1 MRTLAALAMA
11 ATLSLAQTPAVTKI
25 TSVEGITE
33 YRLGNGLDVLLFPD
47 KTKPKVTVN
56 VTYLVGSRHEGY
68 GETGMAHLLEHML
81 YKGTTHRG
89 DIKVE
94 LANHGANFN
103 GSTWYDRT
111 NYFETLDASD
121 SNLKWALDME
131 ADRMVNSRIA
141 ASDLASEM
149 TVVRSEFE
157 MGENSPARVLEE
169 RVLSTAYL
177 WHAYGRST
185 IGARSDIEHVPIDK
199 LQAFYRNYYQPDNA
213 VLVLAGNFDDGKA
226 LGWIQ
231 ESFGSIPRPSRKL
244 SPTYTEEP
252 AQDGER
258 EVVLRRSGDT
268 QTVMAAYHIPAG
280 AHPDFAALE
289 VLEQIL
295 DGQPAGRLYK
305 ALVET
310 KKAISISGD
319 TYQLHDPGMVV
330 YSAQVRKDSS
340 LPEAEKTMLAAI
352 DGVVKEP
359 PSKEE
364 VDRARTRLLKN
375 IELELN
381 NSQNVGIA
389 LSEWA
394 SMGDWRLL
402 FLDRDR
408 IAKVTPEDVARVA
421 KLYLKDSNR
430 TLGRFI
436 PTAQP
441 ERAEI
446 PPTPQVASMLK
457 DYKGQAA
464 IEDGEAFDPSP
475 ANIDA
480 RTIRVTLSNGMKLA
494 LLAKKTRGA
503 TVTAILTMHYGDE
516 KSLFGKDAAAQFTVA
531 ILMRGTRSH
540 TRQQLQDEL
549 DKLKAQMSVGGSV
562 GAGTTVSINT
572 VRTGF
577 PGALRLAAEVLRE
590 PAFPESDLEQLRQS
604 NIGRVE
610 GQRGEPQTLVVNTM
624 NRHLSPYPKGDP
636 RAITTFD
643 EAIDGMKKLTLD
655 DVKKFHAD
663 FYGASNAELAVVGDF
678 DAAEVQKL
686 AAELFGNWKS
696 AMPYAPL
703 QRSWKKLD
711 AIHESIETPDKA
723 NAFFEAGMTMKLN
736 EADPDY
742 PALLFANTMIGG
754 GSRSHLFMR
763 IRDKEGLSY
772 AVQSVFQAG
781 VIDQFGQFLAIAI
794 SNPQNTGKVEAS
806 FKDEMGKL
814 LKDGFAADE
823 VEVAKKALLQEE
835 QARRSED
842 GFLARRL
849 ALQAQYEW
857 TMARD
862 AELDRKIA
870 ALSAADVNAAVK
882 RHIDLPAMSYVE
894 GGDFKK
900 AGATP

>member
-1 MRTLAALAMA
+1 MARATDAA
-11 ATLSLAQTPAVTKI
+11 P
-25 TSVEGITE
+25 
-33 YRLGNGLDVLLFPD
+33 
-47 KTKPKVTVN
+47 
-56 VTYLVGSRHEGY
+56 
-68 GETGMAHLLEHML
+68 
-81 YKGTTHRG
+81 
-89 DIKVE
+89 
-94 LANHGANFN
+94 
-103 GSTWYDRT
+103 
-111 NYFETLDASD
+111 
-121 SNLKWALDME
+121 
-131 ADRMVNSRIA
+131 
-141 ASDLASEM
+141 
-149 TVVRSEFE
+149 
-157 MGENSPARVLEE
+157 
-169 RVLSTAYL
+169 
-177 WHAYGRST
+177 

-213 VLVLAGNFDDGKA
+213 VLVLAGNFDEAKT

-231 ESFGSIPRPSRKL
+231 ERFGAIPRPARKL

-258 EVVLRRSGDT
+258 EVVLRRTGDT
-268 QTVMAAYHIPAG
+268 QAVMVAYHIPAG
-280 AHPDFAALE
+280 PHPDFAALE

-310 KKAISISGD
+310 KKAISIAGD
-319 TYQLHDPGMVV
+319 TYQLHDPGLAV
-330 YSAQVRKDSS
+330 YSAQFRKDVS
-340 LPEAEKTMLAAI
+340 LADAGKTLLAAI

-359 PSKEE
+359 PSIEE

-381 NSQNVGIA
+381 NSQSIGIA

-408 IAKVTPEDVARVA
+408 IGRVTPEDVARVA
-421 KLYLKDSNR
+421 KLYLEESNR

-436 PTAQP
+436 PAAQP

-446 PPTPQVASMLK
+446 PPTPDVASMLK
-457 DYKGQAA
+457 DYKGRVA
-464 IEDGEAFDPSP
+464 IEDGEAFDPTP

-480 RTIRVTLSNGMKLA
+480 RTVRVTLPNGMKLA
-494 LLAKKTRGA
+494 LLSKKTRGA
-503 TVTAILTMHYGDE
+503 TVAAILTMHYGDE
-516 KSLFGKDAAAQFTVA
+516 KSLFGKDAAATFTA
-531 ILMRGTRSH
+531 AMLMRGTRKH

-549 DKLKAQMSVGGSV
+549 DKLKAQMSAGGS
-562 GAGTTVSINT
+562 AGGGVTLSINT
-572 VRTGF
+572 VRAGLE
-577 PGALRLAAEVLRE
+577 GALRLAAEVLRE
-590 PAFPESDLEQLRQS
+590 PAFPEADLEQLRQS
-604 NIGRVE
+604 NIGRIE

-624 NRHLSPYPKGDP
+624 NRHLSPYPAGDP

-643 EAIDGMKKLTLD
+643 EAIDGMKKLALD
-655 DVKKFHAD
+655 EVKKFHAD
-663 FYGASNAELAVVGDF
+663 FYGTSNAELAVVGDF

-686 AAELFGNWKS
+686 AAELLGNWKS
-696 AMPYAPL
+696 AARYAPL
-703 QRSWKKLD
+703 ERTWKKLD

-754 GSRSHLFMR
+754 GSRSHLFLR
-763 IRDKEGLSY
+763 IREKEGLSY
-772 AVQSVFQAG
+772 AVRSVFQAG
-781 VIDQFGQFLAIAI
+781 VTDQFGQFLAVAI
-794 SNPQNTGKVEAS
+794 SNPQNTSKVEAA

-814 LKDGFAADE
+814 LTDGFAADE
-823 VEVAKKALLQEE
+823 VDVAKQALLQEE

-849 ALQAQYEW
+849 ALQAQYGW

-870 ALSAADVNAAVK
+870 ALSAADVNAALK
-882 RHIDLPAMSYVE
+882 RHVDMAAMSYVE

-900 AGATP
+900 AGVTP